1 MTLGCVTAICKLVVT
16 CYKLKH
22 PARNLAEM
30 INNGMKNLE
39 RERERERKGVL
50 AYNSCGYSSI
60 SMWPCIYPVLRTTE
74 QIHQLY

>member
-1 MTLGCVTAICKLVVT
+1 MTLGCVRAICKLVVT

-39 RERERERKGVL
+39 RERERVFWLTILVGILLL
-50 AYNSCGYSSI
+50 ACGLVFILCYEQQNKYTNFI
-60 SMWPCIYPVLRTTE
+60 S
-74 QIHQLY
+74 